1 MHTGLDITCFFQD
14 VKSSLTKHTV
24 FWKRVMEPVKHLSCS
39 LLQKKLTAYSRKQFP
54 QKKSTLDVWEG
65 SKEYQLLLWWI
76 LPQILTPPLNLKI
89 WCRTPAPSLITHPP
103 LSTIKLLRIQI
114 SKQALEKYRLC
125 QNSGNDAIGKGWGVI
140 LLASLWRIGYENR
153 FVTHS
158 LIILSKTNF
167 LQNLYR
173 VFYQV
178 TLHLSITFCCAWDKF
193 IVWLCTVHEIDL
205 SFGCAPNIDFIG
217 FFLDISKAN
226 DKVRHPDLLYK
237 LERNGVNGKLL
248 GL

>member
-1 MHTGLDITCFFQD
+1 MQPIYTISIYQHLLSNDQIKIFLYIALTLFITTPLSTHPTPFSSITFLWKSKVMHTGVDITCFFQD

-114 SKQALEKYRLC
+114 SK
-125 QNSGNDAIGKGWGVI
+125 
-140 LLASLWRIGYENR
+140 
-153 FVTHS
+153 
-158 LIILSKTNF
+158 
-167 LQNLYR
+167 
-173 VFYQV
+173 
-178 TLHLSITFCCAWDKF
+178 
-193 IVWLCTVHEIDL
+193 
-205 SFGCAPNIDFIG
+205 
-217 FFLDISKAN
+217 
-226 DKVRHPDLLYK
+226 
-237 LERNGVNGKLL
+237 
-248 GL
+248 

>member
-1 MHTGLDITCFFQD
+1 MHTGVDITCFFQD

-89 WCRTPAPSLITHPP
+89 WCRTPAPFLITHPP

-114 SKQALEKYRLC
+114 SKTGFRKLSIMSKIWDWRKWQGVGDHLVCFIMTHCVRKSICDSLLNHFIKNELFTK
-125 QNSGNDAIGKGWGVI
+125 SVWGF
-140 LLASLWRIGYENR
+140 LPGSHASLNY
-153 FVTHS
+153 
-158 LIILSKTNF
+158 F
-167 LQNLYR
+167 L
-173 VFYQV
+173 
-178 TLHLSITFCCAWDKF
+178 
-193 IVWLCTVHEIDL
+193 LCM
-205 SFGCAPNIDFIG
+205 
-217 FFLDISKAN
+217 
-226 DKVRHPDLLYK
+226 R
-237 LERNGVNGKLL
+237 
-248 GL
+248 